1 MFDKY
6 AYLNPKLHAAPH
18 PDKGGMGVFA
28 HAFVDKGETLMVWG
42 GAVVTLDEL
51 RRLPVVNQQHSV
63 QVEEGLY
70 LASVIPDDD
79 ADYINHS
86 CDPNA
91 GLFGQIVVVA
101 MRDIAPGE
109 EICFD
114 YAMSDASA
122 YDEFECQCGSP
133 NCRGRVTGN
142 DWMRP
147 ELQERYKG
155 YFSPYLQRRIDQ
167 LQAVPAAPV
176 RKNGAARVRR

>member
-18 PDKGGMGVFA
+18 PEKGGMGVFA
-28 HAFVDKGETLMVWG
+28 REFVEKGERLMVWG
-42 GAVVTLDEL
+42 GAIVNEAQLAALPPVL
-51 RRLPVVNQQHSV
+51 RQHSV

-91 GLFGQIVVVA
+91 GLNGQIVVVA
-101 MRDIAPGE
+101 LRDIEPGE
-109 EICFD
+109 EVCFD
-114 YAMSDASA
+114 YAMSDSSP
-122 YDEFECQCGSP
+122 YDEFECQCGAA
-133 NCRGRVTGN
+133 NCRGRVSGN

-147 ELQERYKG
+147 ELQERYRG
-155 YFSPYLQRRIDQ
+155 YFSPYLQRRIERLATTEQDF
-167 LQAVPAAPV
+167 AY
-176 RKNGAARVRR
+176 R

>member
-1 MFDKY
+1 MFDKF

-18 PDKGGMGVFA
+18 PEKGGMGVFA
-28 HAFVDKGETLMVWG
+28 HEFVEKGERLMVWG
-42 GAVVTLDEL
+42 GAIVEDEKLAELPLVL
-51 RRLPVVNQQHSV
+51 RQHSV

-91 GLFGQIVVVA
+91 GLNGQIVVVA
-101 MRDIAPGE
+101 IRDIEPGE

-114 YAMSDASA
+114 YAMSDSSP
-122 YDEFECQCGSP
+122 YDEFECQCGAAL
-133 NCRGRVTGN
+133 CRGRVTGN

-147 ELQERYKG
+147 ELQERYRG
-155 YFSPYLQRRIDQ
+155 YFSPYLQRRIER
-167 LQAVPAAPV
+167 LETGERSFAY
-176 RKNGAARVRR
+176 R

>member
-1 MFDKY
+1 MFDKF

-18 PDKGGMGVFA
+18 PEKGGMGVFA
-28 HAFVDKGETLMVWG
+28 HEFVSAGERLMVWG
-42 GAVVTLDEL
+42 GAIVNEQEL
-51 RRLPVVNQQHSV
+51 ARLPLVLRQHSV

-79 ADYINHS
+79 ADYINHA

-91 GLFGQIVVVA
+91 GLQGQIVIVA
-101 MRDIAPGE
+101 IRDIEPGE

-114 YAMSDASA
+114 YAMSDSSP
-122 YDEFECQCGSP
+122 YDEFECHCGAP

-155 YFSPYLQRRIDQ
+155 YFSPYLQRRIER
-167 LQAVPAAPV
+167 LQSAVAHAY
-176 RKNGAARVRR
+176 